1 MVRSDRL
8 CGGESG
14 DMGLSIDHF
23 CDRIA
28 HLAQPCGFSLIRAQN
43 DVVRLNLPDIEAQW
57 QIDQLCE
64 LRRLVRIRAD
74 NINDIHSCD
83 SSSLSFVSFASCW
96 FCGRDSNSV
105 TNSSTV

>member
-28 HLAQPCGFSLIRAQN
+28 HLAQPCGLSLIRAQN

-57 QIDQLCE
+57 QIDQPCE
-64 LRRLVRIRAD
+64 LRRLGRIRAD
-74 NINDIHSCD
+74 NINDIHTCE
-83 SSSLSFVSFASCW
+83 SSSLLSFVSFASRW
-96 FCGRDSNSV
+96 FRGRDSNSV
-105 TNSSTV
+105 TNSST